1 MTALLSE
8 IISLLVGG
16 LTEMATGFGKGLNDL
31 VTNIFIDSTGDS
43 TTLSVFGG
51 VIVIFAAIS
60 LAIGLS
66 RWVVNFVGSLGARN
80 R

>member
-8 IISLLVGG
+8 IITLLIGG
-16 LTEMATGFGKGLNDL
+16 LTDMATGFGKGLNDM

-43 TTLSVFGG
+43 NTLSVFGG